1 VGVAATAVLGMAGRV
16 EATGKVS
23 CVGKERLVVPC
34 TNSLESRAI
43 AWAKFMAMWVE
54 YFLCVVF
61 SKFVPSPRQPLRTV
75 FPKSSPHPPLKQAIL
90 VVIAVTTTLS
100 VLFILSFTDTLTL
113 TDTLSFLGFQT
124 RDDDKRDNN
133 WRYLYWG
140 SHDDCPDKHC
150 GSCAGLGHQESSLCY
165 ALKVALFLDR

>member
-1 VGVAATAVLGMAGRV
+1 VGVAAAAVLGMAGRV

-34 TNSLESRAI
+34 TNSLESRST

-61 SKFVPSPRQPLRTV
+61 STFVPSPRQSMCAV
-75 FPKSSPHPPLKQAIL
+75 FPESSPRPPLKQAIL
-90 VVIAVTTTLS
+90 AAIAVATTLS

-113 TDTLSFLGFQT
+113 TDTLSFLGFRT
-124 RDDDKRDNN
+124 RDDDNRDSNR
-133 WRYLYWG
+133 RYLYWG
-140 SHDDCPDKHC
+140 SHEDCPGKHC
-150 GSCAGLGHQESSLCY
+150 GSCAGLTEIMLPLCLL
-165 ALKVALFLDR
+165 AGNL